1 MTAYSRGSLC
11 KIRLFMESSEVQ
23 KFLEE
28 AFQYRNRLYHM
39 AISLMGSAD
48 EAEDAVQD
56 AFIKA
61 SERREQFESRSS
73 LYTWLVRILINHC
86 HDLRRKRQRRKTTSL
101 ERKTNDEKEVTL
113 DIEDKRQNISEK
125 VELSEA
131 SLRLMDTMNKLD
143 RIYREVVLLRYF
155 EEMSYSDISSCLE
168 ISEGTVKSRLN
179 RARQILHRELQT
191 LRIGEEYLAP

>member
-1 MTAYSRGSLC
+1 
-11 KIRLFMESSEVQ
+11 MESTEVQ

-48 EAEDAVQD
+48 DAEDAVQD
-56 AFIKA
+56 VFIKA
-61 SERREQFESRSS
+61 SQRREQFESRSS

-86 HDLRRKRQRRKTTSL
+86 HDLRRKKQRRKTTPL

-131 SLRLMDTMNKLD
+131 SLRLMEMMNKLD
-143 RIYREVVLLRYF
+143 QIYREVVLLRYF
-155 EEMSYSDISSCLE
+155 EEMSYSDISGCLE